1 MTSIPYVVQKRLQTA
16 LSTDPNSPKS
26 RNVIFSLYHLSH
38 SDQTLLTPQKKT
50 MVGAK
55 KGVKR
60 GPSVSLSEMSGLT
73 FPVGRVGSALKKGRY
88 AKRVSPTAAVFLTS
102 VLQYCTGELLNV
114 SAKAATSGKKAKN
127 KKQHQI
133 KPRHICV
140 AVREDKDLGD
150 LLSNVTIAGGG
161 VGGGVHDALKAT
173 DKKYRKKSSGSTMK
187 KSKGKKTKKS
197 KKSKG
202 SPKKSSPKK

>member
-1 MTSIPYVVQKRLQTA
+1 
-16 LSTDPNSPKS
+16 
-26 RNVIFSLYHLSH
+26 
-38 SDQTLLTPQKKT
+38 

-161 VGGGVHDALKAT
+161 VGGGVHEALKAT
-173 DKKYRKKSSGSTMK
+173 DKKYKKKSSGSVTKKTK
-187 KSKGKKTKKS
+187 KSKGKKG

>member
-1 MTSIPYVVQKRLQTA
+1 
-16 LSTDPNSPKS
+16 
-26 RNVIFSLYHLSH
+26 
-38 SDQTLLTPQKKT
+38 

-173 DKKYRKKSSGSTMK
+173 DKKYRKKSSGSVTK
-187 KSKGKKTKKS
+187 KSKGKKGGKKS
-197 KKSKG
+197 KKSKGSPKKSKG

>member
-1 MTSIPYVVQKRLQTA
+1 M
-16 LSTDPNSPKS
+16 
-26 RNVIFSLYHLSH
+26 
-38 SDQTLLTPQKKT
+38 
-50 MVGAK
+50 
-55 KGVKR
+55 
-60 GPSVSLSEMSGLT
+60 
-73 FPVGRVGSALKKGRY
+73 
-88 AKRVSPTAAVFLTS
+88 
-102 VLQYCTGELLNV
+102 

-161 VGGGVHDALKAT
+161 VGGGVHEALKAT
-173 DKKYRKKSSGSTMK
+173 DKKYRKKSSGSVTKKTK
-187 KSKGKKTKKS
+187 KSKGKKS